1 MNRILLTFL
10 AVLFPFYPLLAWIFR
25 FVNSKPML
33 FFINLLLLPVA
44 LYFLVNSKRKL
55 PPYLVAFLLFTLYHV
70 GISFY
75 TDTLPVNQNAFFFI
89 FSDLNVFA
97 CSLFLVIEN
106 TVFDEPYMRRMNRN
120 ILILVGLSLVVSI
133 IQVKNPAFLYD
144 TTIEVEAYVGEGD
157 IRIASLYS
165 FAGVNS
171 GGITFPILI
180 AILLNFYD
188 TSHKFFPLI
197 VISGLVVTF
206 LTKAR
211 YVMISSI
218 ISFSQLFFSGRV
230 SMKKIFSLLFGLVII
245 VAIVVAAAN
254 QLGFN
259 INEVIEQRILE
270 KDNEMGSAKARITSY
285 EVFMKKYP
293 EHPWFGVG
301 PATRQDVKDL
311 LGDEA
316 PIIHV
321 GYLSYL
327 YFYGIVGCLF
337 LFLTLYFILQWSW
350 KIGRQYGFWGA
361 FYGFLGFCFANITF
375 VYFNFSE
382 MGIVL
387 IVLYLHYYSDLS
399 AVKPEPEPAQKPV
412 AIT

>member
-1 MNRILLTFL
+1 MNKIILSFL

-25 FVNSKPML
+25 FVNSKPMP
-33 FFINLLLLPVA
+33 FFLNLLMLPVG
-44 LYFLVNSKRKL
+44 LYFLVSSKRKL

-75 TDTLPVNQNAFFFI
+75 TDTLPTNQNAFFFI

-97 CSLFLVIEN
+97 CSLFLIIEN

-133 IQVKNPAFLYD
+133 IQVKNPSFLYD

-188 TSHKFFPLI
+188 TGHKLFPLI

-211 YVMISSI
+211 YVMISSLI
-218 ISFSQLFFSGRV
+218 AFSQLFFSGMV

-245 VAIVVAAAN
+245 VAVVVAAAN

-293 EHPWFGVG
+293 EHPWVGVG

-316 PIIHV
+316 PLIHV

-327 YFYGIVGCLF
+327 YFYGIVGCFF
-337 LFLTLYFILQWSW
+337 LFLTLFFIIQWSW
-350 KIGRQYGFWGA
+350 KIGRKYGFWGA
-361 FYGFLGFCFANITF
+361 FYGFLGFCFANVTF

-387 IVLYLHYYSDLS
+387 IVLYLHYYSNLEQVQPD
-399 AVKPEPEPAQKPV
+399 KEPAVV
-412 AIT
+412 AQT

>member
-1 MNRILLTFL
+1 MNKILLLVL
-10 AVLFPFYPLLAWIFR
+10 AVLFPFYPLLAYAFH
-25 FVNSKPML
+25 FVNSKPMMFYL
-33 FFINLLLLPVA
+33 NLLMLPVA
-44 LYFLVNSKRKL
+44 LYYMVNSRRKL
-55 PPYLVAFLLFTLYHV
+55 PSYLVAFLLFTLYHV

-75 TDTLPVNQNAFFFI
+75 TDTLPKNQNAVFFI
-89 FSDLNVFA
+89 FSDPNVFA
-97 CSLFLVIEN
+97 CSLFLLIEN
-106 TVFDEPYMRRMNRN
+106 TVFDEPYMQRMNRN
-120 ILILVGLSLVVSI
+120 ILIIVGLSLIVSI
-133 IQVKNPAFLYD
+133 IQIKDPTFLYD
-144 TTIEVEAYVGEGD
+144 TSIEVEAFVGEGD
-157 IRIASLYS
+157 IRISSLYS

-188 TSHKFFPLI
+188 TSHKLFPLI
-197 VISGLVVTF
+197 VIGGLVVTF

-230 SMKKIFSLLFGLVII
+230 SMQKIFSLLIGLVVI
-245 VAIVVAAAN
+245 VAVVVAAAN
-254 QLGFN
+254 QMGFN

-285 EVFMKKYP
+285 EVFMKKFP

-316 PIIHV
+316 PLIHV

-327 YFYGIVGCLF
+327 YYYGLVGCLF
-337 LFLTLYFILQWSW
+337 LFLTLFFILRWSW
-350 KIGRQYGFWGA
+350 AIGRQYGFWGA
-361 FYGFLGFCFANITF
+361 FYGFLGFCFANVTF
-375 VYFNFSE
+375 VYFNFAE

-387 IVLYLHYYSDLS
+387 IVIYLHYYSNMES
-399 AVKPEPEPAQKPV
+399 VQPEVETEPV
-412 AIT
+412 ALT

>member
-1 MNRILLTFL
+1 MNKIILLLL
-10 AVLFPFYPLLAWIFR
+10 AVLFPFYPLLAWVFH
-25 FVNSKPML
+25 FVNSKPMMFYL
-33 FFINLLLLPVA
+33 NLLMLPVA
-44 LYFLVNSKRKL
+44 LYYLVNSSRKL

-75 TDTLPVNQNAFFFI
+75 TDTLPKNQNAVFFI

-97 CSLFLVIEN
+97 CSLFLIIEN

-133 IQVKNPAFLYD
+133 IQVKNPSFLYD
-144 TTIEVEAYVGEGD
+144 TSIEIEAYVGEGD
-157 IRIASLYS
+157 VRIASLYS

-188 TSHKFFPLI
+188 TSHKLFPLI
-197 VISGLVVTF
+197 VIGGLVVTF

-230 SMKKIFSLLFGLVII
+230 SMQKILSLLMGLVVI
-245 VAIVVAAAN
+245 VAVVVAAAN

-285 EVFMKKYP
+285 EVFMKKFP

-316 PIIHV
+316 PLIHV

-327 YFYGIVGCLF
+327 YFYGIIGCLF
-337 LFLTLYFILQWSW
+337 LFLTLFFILRWSW
-350 KIGRQYGFWGA
+350 VIGRQYGFWGA
-361 FYGFLGFCFANITF
+361 FYGFLGFCFANVTF

-387 IVLYLHYYSDLS
+387 IVLYLHYYSNLES
-399 AVKPEPEPAQKPV
+399 VQPEEEPKTMA
-412 AIT
+412 AT

>member
-1 MNRILLTFL
+1 MNKILLLVL
-10 AVLFPFYPLLAWIFR
+10 AVLFPFYPLLAYAFH
-25 FVNSKPML
+25 FVNSKPMMFYL
-33 FFINLLLLPVA
+33 NLLMLPVA
-44 LYFLVNSKRKL
+44 LYYLVNSRRKL

-75 TDTLPVNQNAFFFI
+75 TDTLPKNQNAVFFI
-89 FSDLNVFA
+89 FSDPNVFA
-97 CSLFLVIEN
+97 CSLFLLIEN
-106 TVFDEPYMRRMNRN
+106 TVFDEPYMQRMNRN
-120 ILILVGLSLVVSI
+120 ILIIVGLSLIVSI
-133 IQVKNPAFLYD
+133 IQIKDPTFLYD
-144 TTIEVEAYVGEGD
+144 TSIEVEAFVGEGD
-157 IRIASLYS
+157 IRISSLYS

-188 TSHKFFPLI
+188 TSHKLFPLI
-197 VISGLVVTF
+197 VIGGLVVTF

-230 SMKKIFSLLFGLVII
+230 SMQKIFSLLIGLVVI
-245 VAIVVAAAN
+245 VAVVVAAAN
-254 QLGFN
+254 QMGFN

-285 EVFMKKYP
+285 EVFMKKFP

-316 PIIHV
+316 PLIHV

-327 YFYGIVGCLF
+327 YYYGLVGCLF
-337 LFLTLYFILQWSW
+337 LFLTLFFILRWSW
-350 KIGRQYGFWGA
+350 VIGRQYGFWGG
-361 FYGFLGFCFANITF
+361 FYGFLGFCFANVTF
-375 VYFNFSE
+375 VYFNFAE

-387 IVLYLHYYSDLS
+387 IVIYLHYYSNMES
-399 AVKPEPEPAQKPV
+399 VQPEEETEPV
-412 AIT
+412 VLT

>member
-1 MNRILLTFL
+1 MNKILLLVL
-10 AVLFPFYPLLAWIFR
+10 AVLFPFYPLLAYAFH
-25 FVNSKPML
+25 FVNSKPMMFYL
-33 FFINLLLLPVA
+33 NLLMLPVA
-44 LYFLVNSKRKL
+44 LYYLVNSRRKL
-55 PPYLVAFLLFTLYHV
+55 PSYLVAFLLFTLYHV

-75 TDTLPVNQNAFFFI
+75 TDTLPKNQNAVFFI
-89 FSDLNVFA
+89 FSDPNVFA
-97 CSLFLVIEN
+97 CSLFLLIEN
-106 TVFDEPYMRRMNRN
+106 TVFDEPYMQRMNRN
-120 ILILVGLSLVVSI
+120 ILIIVGLSLIVSI
-133 IQVKNPAFLYD
+133 IQIKDPTFLYD
-144 TTIEVEAYVGEGD
+144 TSIEVEAFVGEGD
-157 IRIASLYS
+157 IRISSLYS

-188 TSHKFFPLI
+188 TSHKLFPLI
-197 VISGLVVTF
+197 VIGGLVVTF

-230 SMKKIFSLLFGLVII
+230 SMQKIFSLLIGLVVI
-245 VAIVVAAAN
+245 VAVVVAAAN
-254 QLGFN
+254 QMGFN

-285 EVFMKKYP
+285 EVFMKKFP

-316 PIIHV
+316 PLIHV

-327 YFYGIVGCLF
+327 YYYGLVGCLF
-337 LFLTLYFILQWSW
+337 LFLTLFFILRWSW
-350 KIGRQYGFWGA
+350 VIGKQYGFWGG
-361 FYGFLGFCFANITF
+361 FYGFLGFCFANVTF
-375 VYFNFSE
+375 VYFNFAE

-387 IVLYLHYYSDLS
+387 IVIYLHYYSNMES
-399 AVKPEPEPAQKPV
+399 VQQEVETEPV
-412 AIT
+412 ALT

>member
-1 MNRILLTFL
+1 MNKIILSFL

-25 FVNSKPML
+25 FVNSKPL
-33 FFINLLLLPVA
+33 PFFLNLLMLPVG

-55 PPYLVAFLLFTLYHV
+55 PPYLIAFLLFTLYHV

-75 TDTLPVNQNAFFFI
+75 TDTLPTNQNAFFFI

-97 CSLFLVIEN
+97 CSLFLIIEN

-133 IQVKNPAFLYD
+133 IQVKNPSFLYD

-188 TSHKFFPLI
+188 TGHKFFPLI

-218 ISFSQLFFSGRV
+218 IAFSQLFFSGMV

-245 VAIVVAAAN
+245 VAVVVAAAN
-254 QLGFN
+254 QFGFN

-293 EHPWFGVG
+293 EHPWVGVG

-316 PIIHV
+316 PLIHV

-327 YFYGIVGCLF
+327 YFYGIVGCSF
-337 LFLTLYFILQWSW
+337 LFLTLFFIIQWSW

-361 FYGFLGFCFANITF
+361 FYGFLGFCFANVTF

-387 IVLYLHYYSDLS
+387 IVLYLHYYSNLEQVQPD
-399 AVKPEPEPAQKPV
+399 KEPAVV
-412 AIT
+412 AQT

>member
-1 MNRILLTFL
+1 MNKILLLVL
-10 AVLFPFYPLLAWIFR
+10 AVLFPFYPLLAYAFH
-25 FVNSKPML
+25 FVNSKPMMFYL
-33 FFINLLLLPVA
+33 NLLMLPVA
-44 LYFLVNSKRKL
+44 LYYLVNSRRKL
-55 PPYLVAFLLFTLYHV
+55 PSYLVAFLLFTLYHV

-75 TDTLPVNQNAFFFI
+75 TDTLPKNQNAVFFI
-89 FSDLNVFA
+89 FSDPNVFA
-97 CSLFLVIEN
+97 CSLFLLIEN
-106 TVFDEPYMRRMNRN
+106 TVFDEPYMQRMNRN
-120 ILILVGLSLVVSI
+120 ILIIVGLSLIVSI
-133 IQVKNPAFLYD
+133 IQIKDPTFLYD
-144 TTIEVEAYVGEGD
+144 TSIEVEAFVGEGD
-157 IRIASLYS
+157 IRISSLYS

-188 TSHKFFPLI
+188 TSHKLFPLI
-197 VISGLVVTF
+197 VIGGLVVTF

-230 SMKKIFSLLFGLVII
+230 SMQKIFSLLIGLVVI
-245 VAIVVAAAN
+245 VAVVVAAAN
-254 QLGFN
+254 QMGFN

-285 EVFMKKYP
+285 EVFMKKFP

-316 PIIHV
+316 PLIHV

-327 YFYGIVGCLF
+327 YYYGLVGCLF
-337 LFLTLYFILQWSW
+337 LFLTLFFILRWSW
-350 KIGRQYGFWGA
+350 AIGRQYGFWGA
-361 FYGFLGFCFANITF
+361 FYGFLGFCFANVTF
-375 VYFNFSE
+375 VYFNFAE

-387 IVLYLHYYSDLS
+387 IVIYLHYYSNMES
-399 AVKPEPEPAQKPV
+399 VQPEVETEPV
-412 AIT
+412 ALT